1 MRRPAALTH
10 VFLALRVVPGVP
22 YQQMRERKWAT
33 QYGRGLG
40 SLARHRPAKAVKA
53 LQAALEECPP
63 SNSQDL
69 YKICLYLGIALHRIG
84 FPQSA
89 IKSWISCQR
98 LNKRGPTRKM
108 LARYTNC
115 YGMERQASTEAD
127 DWQAFSS
134 LQTLRY
140 LMGKNKRTF
149 STLAEHDMIRDLIKD
164 SWREL
169 QSSSDLAALS
179 GCEKLALFRGV
190 RIVFPAVVFA
200 EPHLDGP
207 VIAVNFQTKR
217 KVGLN
222 ERCSCGSGM
231 PFMLCCGRTPGK
243 EELLSGSF

>member
-1 MRRPAALTH
+1 M
-10 VFLALRVVPGVP
+10 LALRQGAGLP
-22 YQQMRERKWAT
+22 YLRMLNGKWAPH
-33 QYGRGLG
+33 YKRGLG
-40 SLARHRPAKAVKA
+40 SLSRHRPEEAVKA
-53 LQAALEECPP
+53 LQTALEECPP
-63 SNSQDL
+63 SQSHDL
-69 YKICLYLGIALHRIG
+69 YKICLYLGVALQRVG

-108 LARYTNC
+108 LSRYTNC
-115 YGMERQASTEAD
+115 YGMERQDSSLAD

-134 LQTLRY
+134 IQTLRY
-140 LMGKNKRTF
+140 LLGKNKRAF
-149 STLAEHDMIRDLIKD
+149 STLAEQDMIQDLIRD
-164 SWREL
+164 SWVTMSR
-169 QSSSDLAALS
+169 SAGFAKLS
-179 GCEKLALFRGV
+179 GCEKLEAFRAV
-190 RIVFPAVVFA
+190 RIVFPTVVLS

-222 ERCSCGSGM
+222 DRCSCGSGM